1 MFKRTFSKLIEN
13 LKKINHYNTQ
23 NIIMNIIKLGNYI
36 KKSTINAETKEIIN
50 IRYFDEN
57 SNDWVTSDN
66 VHISEYDLAN
76 NYEYFDTGFKYTNS
90 KLITSHKPLKLGNL
104 TFEGLRDIS
113 EDENYDAALYLKS
126 ETPIEQP
133 TSQETLKFK
142 DIIQHQKTEEE
153 ILFDSIIRKSKLTE
167 EKIINFKPTN
177 IKPKLN
183 RLNLNIQLNFDSDLL
198 INSCEFLDIDI
209 NRFGEY
215 LSTEILKDYFFI
227 QKLKESILSNL
238 EPKLIIKE
246 KIDDNKFEKQVND
259 LVDSINKK
267 YI

>member
-13 LKKINHYNTQ
+13 LKINHYNID
-23 NIIMNIIKLGNYI
+23 IIMNIIKLGNYI
-36 KKSTINAETKEIIN
+36 KKSTINSETKEIIN
-50 IRYFDEN
+50 IRYFDEDTE
-57 SNDWVTSDN
+57 DWVTSDN
-66 VHISEYDLAN
+66 IHISESNLIN
-76 NYEYFDTGFKYTNS
+76 NYQYLDTGFKYTNTTIS
-90 KLITSHKPLKLGNL
+90 TVHKPLKLGDL

-113 EDENYDAALYLKS
+113 DDEDYNTELSLKS
-126 ETPIEQP
+126 ETPIVQP
-133 TSQETLKFK
+133 KNQQINFK

-167 EKIINFKPTN
+167 EKITNFKPTN
-177 IKPKLN
+177 IKTKLN
-183 RLNLNIQLNFDSDLL
+183 RLNLNIQLDFDSDML

-227 QKLKESILSNL
+227 RKLKEAILSNL
-238 EPKLIIKE
+238 EPKLIITDE
-246 KIDDNKFEKQVND
+246 KTNDKFEKQVDD
-259 LVDSINKK
+259 LIDSINKK